1 MSMSLRLAQTALA
14 SLFLMVGACS
24 ERPAGTANDIG
35 PEIVAWAKLN
45 TQAFSPTAIK
55 LRDGTCL
62 DGKRVPRPWAIAT
75 PDPVDPLNP
84 ALLIAADGDAV
95 RISPYEVPG
104 RKEDW
109 YGRPQD
115 GRVWVS
121 VVGWSNP
128 EKDYLESWLVGPP
141 ATVDASIRKTPTPAA
156 NGTPTLWTVKISSE
170 SYPYGYV
177 DSRRLTQCRDYG
189 PDIPLIWCEMVSQ
202 DEQYKFAVQ
211 LDASNLPRLPQ
222 VLNSISEAIEKARGP
237 CELA

>member
-1 MSMSLRLAQTALA
+1 MFPRLAQSAFA
-14 SLFLMVGACS
+14 SLFLVAGACS
-24 ERPAGTANDIG
+24 ERPAGTADDIG
-35 PEIVAWAKLN
+35 PEITAWAKLN

-62 DGKRVPRPWAIAT
+62 DSKRVSRPWATAT
-75 PDPVDPLNP
+75 LHPIDPLNP

-95 RISPYEVPG
+95 GISPYEVPG
-104 RKEDW
+104 RNEDW

-128 EKDYLESWLVGPP
+128 DKDYLESWVVGPP
-141 ATVDASIRKTPTPAA
+141 AAVGASIRKTPTPPTI
-156 NGTPTLWTVKISSE
+156 GTPTLWAVKISSE

-177 DSRRLTQCRDYG
+177 DGRKLTQCRDYG
-189 PDIPLIWCEMVSQ
+189 PEIPLIWCQIVSL
-202 DEQYKFAVQ
+202 DEQYKSSVQ

-222 VLNSISEAIEKARGP
+222 VLSSISEAIENIRGP